1 LHRVVFHASAYG
13 AWPSIAER
21 GLRTAA
27 QLLVADE
34 RARSVPRTA
43 NVEVDDGSGH
53 PATVRDQRQMLRAA
67 IEDHLDGVDLREWLG
82 IVNERVYFYAR
93 QKDLTTL
100 LTRYQ
105 ESEGQ
110 DVMVM
115 DTARL
120 LAAAPGRVE
129 VTEVTSAAPVPWT
142 RCPCR
147 GRGTFVPIERYQG
160 NVADIEEVTVVGGL
174 EQVGPLVTR
183 VVRYH
188 PDHTAEVLVA

>member
-1 LHRVVFHASAYG
+1 VVFHASAYG
-13 AWPSIAER
+13 AWPSIAEG

-27 QLLVADE
+27 QVLAADE
-34 RARSVPRTA
+34 RARSVLRAA

-53 PATVRDQRQMLRAA
+53 QVTVRDQRQMLRSA
-67 IEDHLDGVDLREWLG
+67 IEDHLDGVDLRQWLEL
-82 IVNERVYFYAR
+82 VNERVYFYAR

-129 VTEVTSAAPVPWT
+129 VTDVASAAPVPWT

-147 GRGTFVPIERYQG
+147 GWGTFVPIDRYQG